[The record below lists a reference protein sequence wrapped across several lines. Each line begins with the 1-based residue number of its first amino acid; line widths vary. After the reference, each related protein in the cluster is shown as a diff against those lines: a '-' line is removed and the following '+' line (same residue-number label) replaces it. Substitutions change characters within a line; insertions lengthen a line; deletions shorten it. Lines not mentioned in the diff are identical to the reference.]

1 MNRALNKSMTDN
13 IRHRGPFMPKNN
25 RNSKD
30 ELSKQFIKKI
40 GFVENYIIMSCVQA
54 VPWFEPFV

>member
-30 ELSKQFIKKI
+30 ELSKQFIQKI
-40 GFVENYIIMSCVQA
+40 GYVEKYIIMSCVQA
-54 VPWFEPFV
+54 VP